1 MMEGRV
7 SDAEKKNAFTNIV
20 FSWSLEKIFNEN
32 LYLNQVLDLSF
43 SCNYVCLSIGFV
55 VLDRWHMI
63 IMFLFEYL
71 MELSHPQQN
80 FLHIFWC
87 LLFYVAQILS
97 SVLITKN
104 WLDWL

>member
-1 MMEGRV
+1 MEGGV
-7 SDAEKKNAFTNIV
+7 SDAEKRNAFTNIV
-20 FSWSLEKIFNEN
+20 FSWSLEDIFNEN